1 MLSQIQPVSTAPVL
15 EHIKLSTST
24 LSLLARPDPLEAPL
38 FVRQGGVIV
47 SVCLRICNVYRDV
60 HFYIPRPE
68 YMSRRRRG
76 EIPLLIACHGCTEHG
91 LLFRASSTSYA
102 YDELACKEGF
112 IVAYPDGYKGNWND
126 GRIKAIFPATVENV
140 DDVSFIS
147 HIIDYAQLNF
157 GTSPD
162 RTLMAGFANGGQLL
176 LRLLY
181 EENAPQLAGIGLH
194 CAGLPEPS
202 NNRIRTQPSPKS
214 RVPVVMVNGT
224 ADPLT
229 PYEGGTIVIARL
241 PNGTVLGDRGPHVG
255 ALQAARHMACSWIQA
270 DEGEAESSQRGR
282 KKSRPLRSK
291 DNQRGRVIEKRGEL
305 SPIVVR
311 DQWLVDGR
319 PVIRLVSMIGEGH
332 HVSVPGGSRM
342 PGFLGPTLELVH
354 APQEVIEFFK
364 VATHALSYD

>member
-202 NNRIRTQPSPKS
+202 NNRIRTQPSPK
-214 RVPVVMVNGT
+214 R
-224 ADPLT
+224 
-229 PYEGGTIVIARL
+229 
-241 PNGTVLGDRGPHVG
+241 
-255 ALQAARHMACSWIQA
+255 
-270 DEGEAESSQRGR
+270 
-282 KKSRPLRSK
+282 
-291 DNQRGRVIEKRGEL
+291 
-305 SPIVVR
+305 
-311 DQWLVDGR
+311 
-319 PVIRLVSMIGEGH
+319 
-332 HVSVPGGSRM
+332 
-342 PGFLGPTLELVH
+342 
-354 APQEVIEFFK
+354 
-364 VATHALSYD
+364 